1 MSRPTQA
8 RLLNTTLLAA
18 LAALA
23 VSPMVHAQ
31 YKVVEPDGRITY
43 TDRPPPTAKAQ
54 PLKLTGNEGANPA
67 DALPFELRQPASRFP
82 VMLYTAANCSACDQA
97 RSYLRQRGIPYTEK
111 TISTPAD
118 TKAWEQLA
126 LGSEVP
132 VLRIGQQI
140 HRGFPQ
146 GAVASDLDLAGYPA
160 SSKLPPTYRGW
171 EPSSLAVAAP
181 PPPPP
186 PPPKRAEPPPPPPPE
201 PAPGGI
207 RF

>member
-1 MSRPTQA
+1 MSRSTQA
-8 RLLNTTLLAA
+8 RLLHPTLLAA
-18 LAALA
+18 LAAVC
-23 VSPMVHAQ
+23 VSPVVHAQ

-54 PLKLTGNEGANPA
+54 PLRLGGNEGANTA
-67 DALPFELRQPASRFP
+67 DALPFELRQPAGRFP
-82 VMLYTAANCSACDQA
+82 VTLYTAANCSACDQA
-97 RSYLRQRGIPYTEK
+97 RGYLRQRGIPFTEK
-111 TISTPAD
+111 TIATPAD

-160 SSKLPPTYRGW
+160 SSKLPTTYRGW

-186 PPPKRAEPPPPPPPE
+186 PPKRAESPPPPAPE

>member
-8 RLLNTTLLAA
+8 RLFHSTLLAA

-23 VSPMVHAQ
+23 VSPVVHAQ

-43 TDRPPPTAKAQ
+43 TDRPPPAAKAQ
-54 PLKLTGNEGANPA
+54 PLKLAGSEGANPLEG
-67 DALPFELRQPASRFP
+67 LPFELRQPASRFP
-82 VMLYTAANCSACDQA
+82 VMLYTAANCSACDQV
-97 RSYLRQRGIPYTEK
+97 RSYLRQRGIPFTEK

-118 TKAWEQLA
+118 TKAWEQLS

-160 SSKLPPTYRGW
+160 SSRLPSGYRGW

-181 PPPPP
+181 PPAPP
-186 PPPKRAEPPPPPPPE
+186 PPPKRAEPPPPPAPE